1 METVNGGLYLENS
14 KNIDLSNL
22 EKVEGSIIRDLESEA
37 ILNDELEK
45 KAFDYEFGIKRE
57 NGKVIL
63 RFK

>member
-1 METVNGGLYLENS
+1 MNGGLYLENS